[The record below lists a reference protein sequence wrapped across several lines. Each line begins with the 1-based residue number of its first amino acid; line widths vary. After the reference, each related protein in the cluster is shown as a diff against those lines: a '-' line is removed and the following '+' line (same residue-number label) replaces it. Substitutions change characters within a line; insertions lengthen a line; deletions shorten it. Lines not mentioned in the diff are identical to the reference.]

1 MNAKRLQDCIR
12 TGICMQKVEETV
24 CRQRYVCNSEIYVVN
39 SEQTERCMKKYE
51 ETAFGRIYVCSET

>member
-1 MNAKRLQDCIR
+1 
-12 TGICMQKVEETV
+12 MQKVEETV